1 MDYALK
7 FRQLR
12 EHFNLTQ
19 TELGNEIGISRA
31 VISQIEI
38 NKHKPTLEI
47 LTLIIK
53 KFDIDIKFFFED
65 DFILDLDNKNGKV
78 NNGNLNGKVDGKVD
92 GKADAKNGK
101 VGDKKGIKVF
111 PEDKTVMQSTGGIP
125 YYELLPATAGNFN
138 DILNTAEPTS
148 YINLPQIE
156 GCTAVLPVYGSS
168 MKGLIEP
175 GDLIAIKELKSRTE
189 FDPSVPYMVITNEH
203 RMIKYL
209 RVDESDVEIIWAE
222 STNHKP
228 IKLEAHNILYVY
240 AIKCV
245 IRFF

>member
-7 FRQLR
+7 FKQLR

-19 TELGNEIGISRA
+19 SELGAEINISRA
-31 VISQIEI
+31 VISQIEL
-38 NKHKPTLEI
+38 NKHKPTLDI
-47 LTLIIK
+47 LTMIIK
-53 KFDIDIKFFFED
+53 KFDVDIKYFFED
-65 DFILDLDNKNGKV
+65 DFNLVVENAPVKNAPVNAPVDAPISGKKQV
-78 NNGNLNGKVDGKVD
+78 KVVTCD
-92 GKADAKNGK
+92 
-101 VGDKKGIKVF
+101 DKLVQTT
-111 PEDKTVMQSTGGIP
+111 DGIP
-125 YYELLPATAGNFN
+125 YYEMLPATAGNYN

-148 YINLPQIE
+148 YINLPQLE

-189 FDPSVPYMVITNEH
+189 FDPSVPYLVITTEQ

-209 RVDESDVEIIWAE
+209 RADDTDPQVIWAD

-228 IKLEAHNILYVY
+228 FKLDPQNILFVY

-245 IRFF
+245 IRLF

>member
-31 VISQIEI
+31 VISQIEL

-65 DFILDLDNKNGKV
+65 DFNISEENAHLINAPEDAHLNAHLIKKNTPIS
-78 NNGNLNGKVDGKVD
+78 
-92 GKADAKNGK
+92 
-101 VGDKKGIKVF
+101 DKKGIKVL
-111 PEDKTVMQSTGGIP
+111 PEAKSVMQSTGGIP

-189 FDPSVPYMVITNEH
+189 FDPSVPYMIITNEH

-209 RVDESDVEIIWAE
+209 RADESDAEVIWAE